1 MQNITSTAGLKN
13 AIQLLEVEQ
22 AIKGELVKE
31 QFLLICESLKPA
43 NLLKSTFREIT
54 SSSNLFD
61 NILGTSV
68 GLATGFLSKKIV
80 VGTSGNIFKKLFGS
94 LIQSGVSSFVSN
106 HPDAIKSIG
115 QFIFQRIFSKKNRS
129 QETEDRS

>member
-1 MQNITSTAGLKN
+1 MQNLNSTIGLKN

-31 QFLLICESLKPA
+31 QFLLICESLKPV
-43 NLLKSTFREIT
+43 NILKSTFKDIT
-54 SSSNLFD
+54 SSSNLLD
-61 NILGTSV
+61 NILGTTV

-94 LIQSGVSSFVSN
+94 MVQSGVSSFVSK
-106 HPDAIKSIG
+106 HPEAIKSIG
-115 QFIFQRIFSKKNRS
+115 QFIFQHIFHKKDRR
-129 QETEDRS
+129 QETED